1 MNKKWTRRG
10 ALAFIASGA
19 GLLAAET
26 AGVTT
31 IDAKRSSNLKATDGS
46 DALLGIDIGPD
57 SDTDDQKVSGT
68 DGQQVTLATLTN
80 NFDQQLTSVRVNPG
94 PAPPFETVQTP
105 NRLLPGESGDVTTT
119 LSCDSGENTTV
130 TLDITAT
137 GNDQRVELSRSVSVE
152 CRDPRVSWWHFE
164 DVSRTDIPDS
174 WAAGNDGERDRSL
187 DPDSDLFYEPD
198 LATSSQGRGEVLDF
212 DGDDAVT
219 VPDDDTLDL
228 TDDFSLSAW
237 VFPRSQNG
245 LTRLFSKWNSRGD
258 DSYQFGF
265 GGGWKGSDDRE
276 LLIETTDD
284 NKLTGVS
291 LTKNQWAH
299 VVWTHGSQDRVY
311 VNGTQKGPTF
321 SLPDAQASTQPLR
334 IGTGINPGGN
344 AIYGFNGA
352 MDEPKVY
359 DAALTAEQ
367 VSNLYNSSTASAGGG
382 GGDITG

>member
-1 MNKKWTRRG
+1 MSKKWTRRS

-31 IDAKRSSNLKATDGS
+31 IDAKRSSNLETAGDNN
-46 DALLGIDIGPD
+46 ALLGVDIGPG

-119 LSCDSGENTTV
+119 LSCNSGENTTV
-130 TLDITAT
+130 DLDITAT
-137 GNDQRVELSRSVSVE
+137 GNDQRVELSRSLSVE

-164 DVSRTDIPDS
+164 DVSRTDVPDV
-174 WAAGNDGERDRSL
+174 WAAGNDGERNDVG
-187 DPDSDLFYEPD
+187 FFTNYEPD
-198 LATSSQGRGEVLDF
+198 LETSSQGRGEVLNF

-219 VPDDDTLDL
+219 VPDGDSLDL

-237 VFPRSQNG
+237 VFPRIQGG
-245 LTRLFSKWNSRGD
+245 LTRLFSKWNSSGD

-265 GGGWKGSDDRE
+265 AGGWQGAGDRE
-276 LLIETTDD
+276 LLIETTDEY
-284 NKLTGVS
+284 KLTGVS
-291 LTKNQWAH
+291 LTEYQWAH
-299 VVWTHGSQDRVY
+299 VVWTHGSQDKVY
-311 VNGTQKGPTF
+311 VNGAQRGQTF

-334 IGTGINPGGN
+334 IGTGINSGGN
-344 AIYGFNGA
+344 DIYGFDGA

-359 DAALTAEQ
+359 DAALTADQ
-367 VSNLYNSSTASAGGG
+367 VSNLYSSSTASAGGG
-382 GGDITG
+382 GGDITS

>member
-1 MNKKWTRRG
+1 MSKKWTRRS

-31 IDAKRSSNLKATDGS
+31 IDAKRSSYLKTATTDS
-46 DALLGIDIGPD
+46 NALLGIDIGPG
-57 SDTDDQKVSGT
+57 SDTDDQKVIGT

-94 PAPPFETVQTP
+94 PAPPLETVQTP

-137 GNDQRVELSRSVSVE
+137 GNDQRVELSRSLSVE

-164 DVSRTDIPDS
+164 DVSRTDVPDV
-174 WAAGNDGERDRSL
+174 WAAGNDGERNDVG
-187 DPDSDLFYEPD
+187 FFTNYEPD
-198 LATSSQGRGEVLDF
+198 LATSSQGRGEVLNF
-212 DGDDAVT
+212 DGNDAVT

-237 VFPRSQNG
+237 IFPRTQNG
-245 LTRLFSKWNSRGD
+245 LTRLFSKWNSSGD
-258 DSYQFGF
+258 NSYQFGF
-265 GGGWKGSDDRE
+265 GGGWQGSGERE
-276 LLIETTDD
+276 LLIETTDK
-284 NKLTGVS
+284 NELTGVS
-291 LTKNQWAH
+291 LTEREWAH
-299 VVWTHGSQDRVY
+299 VVWTHGSQDKVY
-311 VNGTQKGPTF
+311 VNGAQKGQTF

-334 IGTGINPGGN
+334 IGTGINSGGN
-344 AIYGFNGA
+344 DIYGFDGA

-359 DAALTAEQ
+359 DAALTADQ
-367 VSNLYNSSTASAGGG
+367 VSNLYSSSTASAGGG